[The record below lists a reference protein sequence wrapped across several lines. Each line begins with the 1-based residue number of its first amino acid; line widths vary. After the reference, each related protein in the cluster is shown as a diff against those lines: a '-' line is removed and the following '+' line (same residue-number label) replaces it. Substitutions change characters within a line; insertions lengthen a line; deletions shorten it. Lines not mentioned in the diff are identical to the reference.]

1 MSTVVR
7 NADLSSTGSL
17 PGQEVVASRTSR
29 RPEPRGAASRPA
41 EAVCRALCCESVVPW
56 SPGPGGKVSVLG
68 TTLQLCRLFGEREA
82 GREERGTRGRVGTGE
97 VDHVGRPAW
106 WSLVLKPSA
115 CPLTLRPSLPGGGPR
130 RVWVGS
136 EGRAAA
142 PGPPRHSG
150 QCSYGSFSRLP
161 TRRSG
166 KRWRGAG
173 DRSVCT
179 KPANWCR

>member
-29 RPEPRGAASRPA
+29 HPEPRGAASRPA

-82 GREERGTRGRVGTGE
+82 GREERGTRG
-97 VDHVGRPAW
+97 
-106 WSLVLKPSA
+106 
-115 CPLTLRPSLPGGGPR
+115 
-130 RVWVGS
+130 
-136 EGRAAA
+136 
-142 PGPPRHSG
+142 
-150 QCSYGSFSRLP
+150 
-161 TRRSG
+161 
-166 KRWRGAG
+166 
-173 DRSVCT
+173 
-179 KPANWCR
+179 